1 MHSLEFQQLCLATS
15 EKLGLTHPSALGLGF
30 SVGLDDVLFDTV
42 FVDGQSSF
50 LLMADLG
57 FIAPEDKASVYER
70 LLAMQMIACDE
81 PRLRF
86 GIHPIRQTAVL
97 CVQAKLDQEANA
109 EKLAALMK
117 SLTLQIAQWRTTHLA
132 THPGGLGHQA

>member
-1 MHSLEFQQLCLATS
+1 MHSLEFQQLCLAAS
-15 EKLGLTHPSALGLGF
+15 EQLGLQHSSALGLGF

-57 FIAPEDKASVYER
+57 FIAPADKASVYER
-70 LLAMQMIACDE
+70 LLAMQLIACDE

-86 GIHPIRQTAVL
+86 GIHPIRHTAVL
-97 CVQAKLDQEANA
+97 CVQARLDQGANA

-117 SLTLQIAQWRTTHLA
+117 SLTLQIAHWRTTHLA
-132 THPGGLGHQA
+132 GRPAA